1 MDQPSRLLLLVDV
14 AELGSFSEA
23 AKRRELDR
31 SVVSKHIARLEQELG
46 VRLLN
51 RSTRSLSLTQAGF
64 AMVQQGR
71 ELREW
76 MYNTQA
82 LAENLQQAP
91 SGRLKISAPG
101 ILGRCLGFEAMRRFR
116 EHYPDVEVDLQLEER
131 RVDVI
136 GEGYDLV
143 LRVGDI
149 QDSTLVSSPL
159 APNHLLIGAS
169 PEFIERHGEPR
180 DLATLSRLP
189 ALTFSS
195 LEFQVDYLPYLDEQ
209 GREQKLPLNS
219 QMRTSEAEVVKRGVM
234 AGMGI
239 GVLPAFA
246 MSDEVKEGKI
256 VPLMTDLPLPAFG
269 IITLLYPHR
278 EMPLRTRRFIE
289 ILREMVGTP
298 PKWEAYIP
306 GFAEMYGKAAGPL
319 GPVADRSA

>member
-51 RSTRSLSLTQAGF
+51 RSTRSLSLTQAGQ

-71 ELREW
+71 ELRDW
-76 MYNTQA
+76 MYHTQA
-82 LAENLQQAP
+82 LAENLQQMP
-91 SGRLKISAPG
+91 SGRLKVSAPG

-116 EHYPDVEVDLQLEER
+116 QHYPDVQVDLQLEER

-143 LRVGDI
+143 LRVGDLK
-149 QDSTLVSSPL
+149 DSNLVASPL

-169 PEFIERHGEPR
+169 PAFIERHGEPR
-180 DLATLSRLP
+180 DLATLARLP

-195 LEFQVDYLPYLDEQ
+195 QQFQLDYLPYLDDQ

-219 QMRTSEAEVVKRGVM
+219 QVRTSEAEVIKRGVM
-234 AGMGI
+234 EGMGI

-246 MSDEVKEGKI
+246 MYNEVSDGRI
-256 VPLMTDLPLPAFG
+256 VPLMTDLALPEFG
-269 IITLLYPHR
+269 VITLLYPHR

-289 ILREMVGTP
+289 ILREMVGSP
-298 PKWEAYIP
+298 PQWEARIP
-306 GFAEMYGKAAGPL
+306 GFAEMYGKGTGGMGLA
-319 GPVADRSA
+319 S